1 MLADVAFAVEGERD
15 GRRYLFA
22 AVAFQHHA
30 ECGEAAQAAC
40 HGIGDVV
47 GDDKPLHLIIYV
59 CQPDEDFR
67 IRYVAV
73 DEVED
78 DKAVGRLAQLFA
90 ELLSRSHLHGGG
102 VRCDSLYH
110 RYYADAREVL
120 VVEKD
125 CGFFHVCG
133 LLLVCGKGLGHC
145 LMS

>member
-22 AVAFQHHA
+22 AIAFQHHA
-30 ECGEAAQAAC
+30 ERGEAAQAAC

-67 IRYVAV
+67 IRDVAV

-78 DKAVGRLAQLFA
+78 DEGVGRLTQLLA

-102 VRCDSLYH
+102 VRCDSLYD
-110 RYYADAREVL
+110 RDYADASEVL

-133 LLLVCGKGLGHC
+133 LLQCVVKGWGAV
-145 LMS
+145 